1 MGSLFQRARFASSR
15 AVIPFLLVMALL
27 AGCEAKSQ
35 EAATTSPPPPPEV
48 DVTEIIAQPVVLS
61 ESFTGRVEAA
71 ETVELRARVSGYI
84 QEVAFEEGELVE
96 QGDLLFLID
105 QRPYQARVSASQA
118 DLVQAR
124 SQLAQ
129 AGSEAERA
137 RVLLGRQAISQE
149 VHDQRQSALN
159 NTRAM
164 VDAAQTALDTAELDL
179 EYTRM
184 TAPVSGRTGRA
195 MVTRGNLANADQSLL
210 TTLVTIDPVHVYFE
224 ADEQAAFASHA
235 LLSNG
240 ESNNLIIELGGD
252 PQRQYTGTLDFIDN
266 RLNPNT
272 GTLQFRA
279 VLANPDGRI
288 RPGEFARVEM
298 PVARLEQALLLDR
311 KAVLTNQDRRY
322 VYVVDENNL
331 TEQRQVTT
339 GRQVAE
345 RTVITDGLQPGNR
358 VIVNGVQKVFFPGM
372 EVSPQSVAAAPAA
385 DAPIS
390 DDQPT
395 IAAREE

>member
-1 MGSLFQRARFASSR
+1 MASLKQRARSAR
-15 AVIPFLLVMALL
+15 CWAVILFLLLTALL
-27 AGCEAKSQ
+27 TGCEAKSQ
-35 EAATTSPPPPPEV
+35 EEAASSAPPPPEV
-48 DVTEIIAQPVVLS
+48 DVVEIITQPVVLS

-71 ETVELRARVSGYI
+71 ETVDLRPRVSGYI

-96 QGDLLFLID
+96 Q
-105 QRPYQARVSASQA
+105 
-118 DLVQAR
+118 
-124 SQLAQ
+124 
-129 AGSEAERA
+129 
-137 RVLLGRQAISQE
+137 
-149 VHDQRQSALN
+149 
-159 NTRAM
+159 
-164 VDAAQTALDTAELDL
+164 
-179 EYTRM
+179 
-184 TAPVSGRTGRA
+184 
-195 MVTRGNLANADQSLL
+195 
-210 TTLVTIDPVHVYFE
+210 
-224 ADEQAAFASHA
+224 AAFASHA

-240 ESNNLIIELGGD
+240 VSNSLNIELGGD
-252 PQRQYTGTLDFIDN
+252 AERQFTGTLDFIDN

-288 RPGEFARVEM
+288 RPGEFARVNM
-298 PVARLEQALLLDR
+298 PVARIEQAVLVDS

>member
-1 MGSLFQRARFASSR
+1 MGSLSQRSRFASSR
-15 AVIPFLLVMALL
+15 AVIPFLLIMALL
-27 AGCEAKSQ
+27 AGCEANSD
-35 EAATTSPPPPPEV
+35 EAAAPSSPPPPEV
-48 DVTEIIAQPVVLS
+48 DVAEMVAQPVVLS

-105 QRPYQARVSASQA
+105 QRPYQARIGAAQA
-118 DLVQAR
+118 DLAQAR

-137 RVLLGRQAISQE
+137 RALLGRQAISQE
-149 VHDQRQSALN
+149 VHDQRQSALSN
-159 NTRAM
+159 SRAM
-164 VDAAQTALDTAELDL
+164 VDAATAALQTAELDL
-179 EYTRM
+179 EYTRI
-184 TAPVSGRTGRA
+184 TAPVSGRIGRA

-210 TTLVTIDPVHVYFE
+210 TTLVSIDPVHVYFE
-224 ADEQAAFASHA
+224 ADEQAAFASQT
-235 LLSNG
+235 LLTDDAPNS
-240 ESNNLIIELGGD
+240 LAIELGGD
-252 PQRQYTGTLDFIDN
+252 SQRQYTGTLDFIDN

-288 RPGEFARVEM
+288 RPGEFARVTM
-298 PVARLEQALLLDR
+298 PVARLEQAVLVDS

-339 GRQVAE
+339 GRQVAD
-345 RTVITDGLQPGNR
+345 RTVITDGLQPGDR